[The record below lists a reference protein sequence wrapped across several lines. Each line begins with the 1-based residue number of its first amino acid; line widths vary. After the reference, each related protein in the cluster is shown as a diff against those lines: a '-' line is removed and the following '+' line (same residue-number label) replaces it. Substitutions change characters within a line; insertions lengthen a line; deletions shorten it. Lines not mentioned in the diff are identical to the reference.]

1 MLDKSARKMLNYM
14 IDQDKV
20 PNGSMWFEEFY
31 DVYGKY
37 SGMPDHQMMACI
49 RYLEQEGYI
58 SPACTSRGVHVGFQV
73 EHKGYQYEF
82 FQYQETKAYIADKW
96 IDFVSLLISFAALAI
111 SAIALLRTIQG

>member
-37 SGMPDHQMMACI
+37 SG
-49 RYLEQEGYI
+49 
-58 SPACTSRGVHVGFQV
+58 
-73 EHKGYQYEF
+73 
-82 FQYQETKAYIADKW
+82 
-96 IDFVSLLISFAALAI
+96 IDRKSVV
-111 SAIALLRTIQG
+111 